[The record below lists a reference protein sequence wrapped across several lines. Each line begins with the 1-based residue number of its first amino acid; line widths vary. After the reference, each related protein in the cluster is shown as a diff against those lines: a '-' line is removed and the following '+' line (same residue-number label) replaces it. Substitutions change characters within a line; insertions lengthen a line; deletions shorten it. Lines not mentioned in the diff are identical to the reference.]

1 MPLLSLVPPS
11 PWSVFPLFLWRGCWH
26 LPPPCLLLPHLLQVL
41 LWSRVKIHWSAQRPP
56 GKGRDPKNYSEYI
69 FLLSL
74 HEQQDGAREICHET
88 VLNVLGG
95 RTCSPHGLS
104 AQWGVF
110 AHPDLAVAVGTSTCL
125 PAWELA
131 AISMI
136 LVPHPDPK
144 IPQKIYFN

>member
-26 LPPPCLLLPHLLQVL
+26 LPPVSAAPSPAPGAALEQGEDPLVCTKTTRKGQGPKELFWIYFPAVFAWATGWSTWNLP
-41 LWSRVKIHWSAQRPP
+41 WNRVKCAGWE
-56 GKGRDPKNYSEYI
+56 NM
-69 FLLSL
+69 F
-74 HEQQDGAREICHET
+74 
-88 VLNVLGG
+88 
-95 RTCSPHGLS
+95 SPRS
-104 AQWGVF
+104 QWGVF

-144 IPQKIYFN
+144 IPQKIYFF

>member
-1 MPLLSLVPPS
+1 MLVYCVVNSPALGDPESDLEEFQRTHSWHFQFILIITVSYHNASAVPCTPISLICFSPLPVEGLLAPS
-11 PWSVFPLFLWRGCWH
+11 
-26 LPPPCLLLPHLLQVL
+26 PPCLLLPHQLQVL

-104 AQWGVF
+104 AQ
-110 AHPDLAVAVGTSTCL
+110 
-125 PAWELA
+125 
-131 AISMI
+131 
-136 LVPHPDPK
+136 
-144 IPQKIYFN
+144 